1 MFNRHFL
8 ILVVLGVMA
17 YLVACP
23 SAGAAQYV
31 GRTPSPMGSTVQMYL
46 KEDFSMGLIVRY
58 VGLDGTDRYMRAEAP
73 RAGEIQRQFALKYSF
88 EPPKVLEGETRYP
101 CEYVRKG
108 PHLWS
113 ILGAQI
119 IAACGFRSTDGVTTD
134 FIVQSFKKYVKD
146 FGGPL
151 SGAPSDL
158 YLSLVRTPNTAGD
171 RVPVSAGINVLA
183 PQLILIT
190 DNKPLVI
197 TDIKPLV
204 ITDNKPLGSE
214 ETPCPTLTAA
224 MRWSKYYSGTRKFSA
239 KRHFPVLFGTV
250 NCGSDIGPT
259 QGVFGPGGPFG
270 SPLDKYG
277 RNVYIDTLNSD
288 YGEGWHRVMGV
299 LTQGPNGTFCYEFSR
314 KGGSDKKTGIS
325 KNPYYQVTVIG
336 PGLTPVT
343 SWRFSGPD
351 FTFGNDAYKPLT
363 DKWGTNF
370 SDRQAAALRQQAA
383 QMGPGYKK
391 KVKGTD
397 CGKTLRQLPDS
408 FFTTG

>member
-31 GRTPSPMGSTVQMYL
+31 GRTPSPMGSTVHMFL
-46 KEDFSMGLIVRY
+46 KKDFSMGLIVQY
-58 VGLDGTDRYMRAEAP
+58 VGLDGTDQYMRAQAP
-73 RAGEIQRQFALKYSF
+73 RDGEIQRQFALTYSS
-88 EPPKVLEGETRYP
+88 EPSKMLEGETRFRCGRLP
-101 CEYVRKG
+101 HGG
-108 PHLWS
+108 PPGWF
-113 ILGAQI
+113 LGAEI
-119 IAACGFRSTDGVTTD
+119 IATCGFRSTDGERTD

-183 PQLILIT
+183 PPLIGIT
-190 DNKPLVI
+190 D
-197 TDIKPLV
+197 DE
-204 ITDNKPLGSE
+204 PLGSE
-214 ETPCPTLTAA
+214 ETRCPTLTAA
-224 MRWSKYYSGTRKFSA
+224 MRWSKYYSGTHIKSA
-239 KRHFPVLFGTV
+239 KHHFPLLFGTV
-250 NCGSDIGPT
+250 NCGSDIGPA
-259 QGVFGPGGPFG
+259 QGVFGPGDHFG

-314 KGGSDKKTGIS
+314 KGGSNKKTGIS

-343 SWRFSGPD
+343 SKRFSGPN
-351 FTFGNDAYKPLT
+351 FTFGNDAYKPLS

-370 SDRQAAALRQQAA
+370 SDGQAAALRQQAA

-391 KVKGTD
+391 KVKGSD